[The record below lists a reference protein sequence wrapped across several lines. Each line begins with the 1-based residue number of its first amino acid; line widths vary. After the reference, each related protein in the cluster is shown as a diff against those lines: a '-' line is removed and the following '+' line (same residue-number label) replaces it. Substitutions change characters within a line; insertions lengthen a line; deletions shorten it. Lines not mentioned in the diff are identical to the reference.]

1 MGHVPTLSDFARQ
14 LAIPTPDAAFRAHLF
29 DPEFQGQLGLLLQDV
44 TAVQEANIRR
54 ALARYWRDVA
64 QAVTADDPDRQVEKV
79 VRRFEGDLK
88 RILADA
94 YSDVGRTFTQQ
105 IRRRVRLWTGELPP
119 VFALDLGGDA
129 NPFALRIAARHA
141 GRLVRYVDQPVRQL
155 IRERT
160 VAALTEGVHPTVL
173 ARRLKRDVPLLPHHR
188 GSVAALEAKLL
199 EDGVSPARA
208 RAQADR
214 QAAAY
219 AAQRANTIARTEMLS
234 AANAGIQASWME
246 RQAKGWLPPRTELMW
261 MITHSDCRTC
271 PTCRQMVGDQAV
283 TVLGD
288 PFQFPD
294 GKGGAISLQQPPAH
308 PRCRCTV
315 AVLSP
320 MLTADERRRLL
331 NPVLPDC

>member
-14 LAIPTPDAAFRAHLF
+14 LAIPSPDAAFRAHLF
-29 DPEFQGQLGLLLQDV
+29 DPDFQGQLGLLLQDV

-88 RILADA
+88 RIMADA
-94 YSDVGRTFTQQ
+94 YSDVGRIFAQQ
-105 IRRRVRLWTGELPP
+105 LRRRIRLWTGDVPP
-119 VFALDLGGDA
+119 VFALDLGGA
-129 NPFALRIAARHA
+129 PNPLALRVATRHAARF
-141 GRLVRYVDQPVRQL
+141 VRYVHPPVRQL

-173 ARRLKRDVPLLPHHR
+173 ARRLKRDLPLLPHHQ
-188 GSVAALEAKLL
+188 VAVARLEAKLL
-199 EDGVSPARA
+199 EEGVPAGRA
-208 RAQADR
+208 RETADR
-214 QAAAY
+214 QAASY
-219 AAQRANTIARTEMLS
+219 AAQRAQTIARTEMLS

-246 RQAKGWLPPRTELMW
+246 RQTQGWLPARTELMW

-271 PTCRQMVGDQAV
+271 RTCRQMVGDQAV
-283 TVLGD
+283 TVLGE
-288 PFQFPD
+288 PFEFPD
-294 GKGGAISLQQPPAH
+294 GQGGAISLQQPPAH

-320 MLTADERRRLL
+320 MLTTDERRRLL